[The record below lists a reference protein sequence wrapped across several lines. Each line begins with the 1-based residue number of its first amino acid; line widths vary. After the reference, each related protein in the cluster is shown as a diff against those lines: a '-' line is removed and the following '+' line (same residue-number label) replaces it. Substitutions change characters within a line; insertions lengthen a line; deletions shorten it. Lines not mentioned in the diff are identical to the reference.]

1 MYNVSDLRPLAI
13 GMVICAFAL
22 TATGREKDHPIE
34 AHPETQVILAKWVQT
49 ANRDQAEEHYVLL
62 ASMQPLAAKDY
73 RRFVE
78 QVMYFV
84 DHMEQREKPRAGIVR
99 SVLYLCLVPHGE
111 VAAALSGHLY
121 SDHAEVRK
129 EAWKLFPSIL
139 GSGLPDASPDLSH
152 IRDRVTGDR
161 QQEDVATPLKRAI
174 FEVAPHQAFRLFLAE
189 AERME
194 GIRLMRAQRTM
205 DNALFERNIVTHE
218 RGYLISAKERGHPD
232 GALPVPPP
240 WKLDETTIAALREL
254 ATSKHWW
261 ARMFASEFMYHN
273 KEFRVEELIEKL
285 EQDENDLVRQSA
297 ASIKT
302 PDPLRAPV
310 GPLRP

>member
-1 MYNVSDLRPLAI
+1 MKPLAYF
-13 GMVICAFAL
+13 GLALLSYTLAPGAFSEDPTL
-22 TATGREKDHPIE
+22 LMRPHQ
-34 AHPETQVILAKWVQT
+34 ETQELMAKWLET
-49 ANRDQAEEHYVLL
+49 ASRAQAEEHFVLL
-62 ASMQPLAAKDY
+62 AKLTPLANDDP

-84 DHMEQREKPRAGIVR
+84 HHMEQREKVRASVVR
-99 SVLYLCLVPHGE
+99 SSLYFCMVPQGE
-111 VAAALSGHLY
+111 VAVALAPYLY
-121 SDHAEVRK
+121 SENAELRT
-129 EAWKLFPSIL
+129 EAWKLFPAVL
-139 GSGLPDASPDLSH
+139 GLGGPEGSADLSH
-152 IRDRVTGDR
+152 IRDRVMGNR
-161 QQEDVATPLKRAI
+161 QQEESATPLKRAI
-174 FEVAPHQAFRLFLAE
+174 YEVALNDAFRLFLGE

-194 GIRLMRAQRTM
+194 GIKLVRAQRTV

-232 GALPVPPP
+232 GGLPLPAP
-240 WKLDETTIAALREL
+240 WELDETTIVALREL
-254 ATSKHWW
+254 AASKHWW
-261 ARMFASEFMYHN
+261 ARMFASEFMVRN

-285 EQDENDLVRQSA
+285 EQDDNDLVRQSA